1 MSLKAQE
8 TWGTYYRNGTLLL
21 RFNEKCFFQFF
32 FFLMQPEKDF
42 ALRYMIFTNTMYLS
56 EDEMI
61 ETT

>member
-1 MSLKAQE
+1 
-8 TWGTYYRNGTLLL
+8 
-21 RFNEKCFFQFF
+21 
-32 FFLMQPEKDF
+32 MQPEKDF

>member
-1 MSLKAQE
+1 M
-8 TWGTYYRNGTLLL
+8 RNV
-21 RFNEKCFFQFF
+21 FFSFF
-32 FFLMQPEKDF
+32 FFLEKMQPEKDF